1 MARQIEVRRHTDNEG
16 DELTAE
22 GVKAALDIGSRLSGD
37 YDVLVSTGTQRATQT
52 LACFLAGLGQKVPNG
67 VLVEHGLR
75 SDSEGRWRD
84 AYAEAGSGEL
94 DALRAADADLFEE
107 DSAALGAALRRVL
120 DFLADGQRALVVGHS
135 PMSEAAIFHVTGE
148 RVPPL
153 SKGAGVAVVAEGERF
168 RVTELS

>member
-1 MARQIEVRRHTDNEG
+1 VR
-16 DELTAE
+16 
-22 GVKAALDIGSRLSGD
+22 AALDIGSGLSGE
-37 YDVLVSTGTQRATQT
+37 YDVCVSTGTQRATQT
-52 LACFLAGLGQKVPNG
+52 LACFLAGLGQKVPSG

-75 SDSEGRWRD
+75 SEREEGWRA

-94 DALRAADADLFEE
+94 DALREADPDLFEE

-135 PMSEAAIFHVTGE
+135 PMSEAAILHVTGE
-148 RVPPL
+148 QVPPL